1 MVMGDPKKLR
11 RKYDTPSHPWRGDRI
26 KEENEILAKFGLKN
40 KKEVWRLQSYI
51 RDLRG
56 QTRMLQA
63 KIRTQDQQA
72 IKEADALL
80 RRCYSLGI
88 LPEGAPLQEVLAI
101 PLDQVI
107 GRRLESLVYAKGL
120 ASTYKQARQMIVHG
134 HITLKGRK
142 MTIPGILIRKGDE
155 RTIEYDSGSPFTS
168 EEHPMRPQK
177 TNTEE
182 PGPSQVPQ
190 KIKIEAPGP

>member
-26 KEENEILAKFGLKN
+26 KEEKELMAKFGLKN
-40 KKEVWRLQSYI
+40 KKEVWRMKSYL

-63 KIRTQDQQA
+63 KIRTEDQQA
-72 IKEADALL
+72 IKEADLL
-80 RRCYSLGI
+80 LNRCYSMGI

-101 PLDQVI
+101 QLDLI
-107 GRRLESLVYAKGL
+107 ISRRLESLVYAKGL
-120 ASTYKQARQMIVHG
+120 ASTYKQARQMITHG
-134 HITLKGRK
+134 HVTLKGRRV
-142 MTIPGILIRKGDE
+142 TIPGMLVRKGEE
-155 RTIEYDSGSPFTS
+155 RTIEYDAGSPFTS
-168 EEHPMRPQK
+168 EMHPMRPQ
-177 TNTEE
+177 TSNAGE
-182 PGPSQVPQ
+182 PEPSQVPL

>member
-40 KKEVWRLQSYI
+40 KKEVWRLQSYL

-56 QTRMLQA
+56 QTRTLQA

-72 IKEADALL
+72 IKEADMLL
-80 RRCYSLGI
+80 NRCYSMGI

-101 PLDQVI
+101 QLDLI
-107 GRRLESLVYAKGL
+107 ISRRLESLVYAKGL
-120 ASTYKQARQMIVHG
+120 ASTYKQARQMIIHG
-134 HITLKGRK
+134 HITLKGRRV
-142 MTIPGILIRKGDE
+142 TIPGMLVRKGEE
-155 RTIEYDSGSPFTS
+155 RTIEYDAGSPFTS
-168 EEHPMRPQK
+168 EMHPMRPQT
-177 TNTEE
+177 TNAGE
-182 PGPSQVPQ
+182 PEPSQVPQ
-190 KIKIEAPGP
+190 KIRIEAPGP